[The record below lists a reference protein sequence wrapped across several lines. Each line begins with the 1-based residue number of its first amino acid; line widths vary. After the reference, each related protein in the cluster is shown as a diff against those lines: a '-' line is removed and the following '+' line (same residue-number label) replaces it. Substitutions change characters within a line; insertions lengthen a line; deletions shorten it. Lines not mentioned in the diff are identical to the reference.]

1 MSLHFKYNL
10 VKRLCSCSAGI
21 LAGILTVTLVSLFVY
36 VAAATLVYACVA
48 HLTVTIVAVH
58 LLTLVSSHSVN
69 ANRRHVCIKSNIFW
83 L

>member
-10 VKRLCSCSAGI
+10 VKRLCSCS
-21 LAGILTVTLVSLFVY
+21 AGILTVTLVSLFVY